1 MTQSSCPMWSI
12 PRFLPT
18 LPYILP
24 RRFGPS
30 CRLLGYPILSRFI
43 PSRIV
48 VLSPLVHLGLP
59 ITPLLAFP
67 PPPPLLPS
75 FPSPTLT
82 TPSTARHL
90 PNATLCSK
98 RVAGSQLLP
107 QGSIYPKLSSILFS
121 SQPFSLTLPIACPM
135 VLPFCPFCPSF
146 CLFISPLVP
155 SFPLPNHPSIL
166 SISHSFL
173 NTLSLV
179 FLVLSPRPRPRSSIL
194 DRLFFT

>member
-1 MTQSSCPMWSI
+1 MMTQSSCPMWSI

-48 VLSPLVHLGLP
+48 VLNPLVHLGLP

-90 PNATLCSK
+90 SNATLCSK

-107 QGSIYPKLSSILFS
+107 EKVQFTLSYPQS
-121 SQPFSLTLPIACPM
+121 FSLLDSSRNLSRLPALWSFHFPIFSLHF
-135 VLPFCPFCPSF
+135 VLLFHLLSF
-146 CLFISPLVP
+146 LVP
-155 SFPLPNHPSIL
+155 PP
-166 SISHSFL
+166 
-173 NTLSLV
+173 
-179 FLVLSPRPRPRSSIL
+179 
-194 DRLFFT
+194 